1 MLEKNVGGADRKVRL
16 VAGPAL
22 LAAGLKRRGGL
33 GFLMAGVVAV
43 LVVTATTGYCPA
55 NSALGVDTA
64 G

>member
-1 MLEKNVGGADRKVRL
+1 MGGMDKKVRL

-22 LAAGLKRRGGL
+22 VAAGLKRRGGL
-33 GFLMAGVVAV
+33 GFLMAGAGAV